1 MEQNCHCHPI
11 TGAAFYRPDTLL
23 VSGHPDTFS
32 CQDERELKNTDQKTA
47 WENHPLE
54 LDFLALLYIIMEELS
69 SNNVLHVS
77 SIQNFNHDILQQLP
91 AQTMSINKNIK

>member
-1 MEQNCHCHPI
+1 M
-11 TGAAFYRPDTLL
+11 
-23 VSGHPDTFS
+23 VVVVVV
-32 CQDERELKNTDQKTA
+32 
-47 WENHPLE
+47 
-54 LDFLALLYIIMEELS
+54 LYIIMEELS